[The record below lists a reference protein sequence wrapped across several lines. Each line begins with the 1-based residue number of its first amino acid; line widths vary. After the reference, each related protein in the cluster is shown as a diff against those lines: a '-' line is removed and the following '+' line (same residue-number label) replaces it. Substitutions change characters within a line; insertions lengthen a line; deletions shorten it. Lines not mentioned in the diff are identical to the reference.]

1 MSVQPL
7 LCHEEVSRHGEA
19 QPCDYPAVALRKD
32 PEEGTAYPVCVR
44 HTRHDMVPLRT
55 VLNQYGRQGAGG

>member
-1 MSVQPL
+1 MTAPL
-7 LCHEEVSRHGEA
+7 LCEEGVTRDDDF

-32 PEEGTAYPVCVR
+32 PAEDVAYPVCVR

-55 VLNQYGRQGAGG
+55 ALNQYGRQEDR